1 MTDVM
6 DRGASTSE
14 AGAMKAAACTI
25 PVLLSAL
32 VLAAHFY
39 RMGNVGFV
47 AFVLVLPLL
56 LITRERWAVRVVQ
69 IGLLLA
75 AAEWIRTA
83 VTIAQIRAAS
93 GAPTTRMFVILGGV
107 AAFTALSAL
116 PLKRLAER

>member
-1 MTDVM
+1 
-6 DRGASTSE
+6 
-14 AGAMKAAACTI
+14 MKTAI
-25 PVLLSAL
+25 RLLPLLLSAL

-39 RMGNVGFV
+39 RMGNLGFV

-69 IGLLLA
+69 VGLVLA

-83 VTIAQIRAAS
+83 ISIAQIRAAS
-93 GAPTTRMFVILGGV
+93 GAPATRMFVILGCV